1 MSKSQDIFTPMPHL
15 TNEQVTDEALVKRS
29 LQHEDAFYSLMKRY
43 EPVLLRYINRMTKV
57 SKEEAE
63 DLLQEIFIKVYQ
75 NLNGFDSNLK
85 FSTWVYRIAHNE
97 IISHYRKNKQDRFT
111 VELDADDKEVRS
123 LSVFL
128 TDTLNIESQFMNRE
142 KSNAVRKALGEL
154 PQKYQDILV
163 LHYFEDLSY
172 SEISDILRKPPGT
185 VATLLNRARAKF
197 KKIAEQH
204 KLESI

>member
-1 MSKSQDIFTPMPHL
+1 MPHL
-15 TNEQVTDEALVKRS
+15 TYEQVTDEELVKRS
-29 LQHEDAFYSLMKRY
+29 LQHEDALYSLMKRY

-75 NLNGFDSNLK
+75 NLNGFDANLK

-97 IISHYRKNKQDRFT
+97 IINHYRKNKRDRFT
-111 VELDADDKEVRS
+111 VELDADDEDVRS
-123 LSVFL
+123 LSDFL
-128 TDTLNIESQFMNRE
+128 TDTLNMESQFLNRE
-142 KSNAVRKALGEL
+142 KAKAVRKALGEL
-154 PQKYQDILV
+154 SQKYQDILV
-163 LHYFEDLSY
+163 LYYFEDLSY

>member
-1 MSKSQDIFTPMPHL
+1 MPHL
-15 TNEQVTDEALVKRS
+15 THEQVTDEALVKRS

-75 NLNGFDSNLK
+75 NLNGFDTNLK

-97 IISHYRKNKQDRFT
+97 IINHYRKNKRDRFT
-111 VELDADDKEVRS
+111 VELDADDEDVHS

-128 TDTLNIESQFMNRE
+128 TDTLNIESQFLNRE
-142 KSNAVRKALGEL
+142 KANAVRKALGEL
-154 PQKYQDILV
+154 SQKYQDILV
-163 LHYFEDLSY
+163 LYYFEDLSY

-185 VATLLNRARAKF
+185 VATLLNRARTKF

-204 KLESI
+204 KLESV

>member
-1 MSKSQDIFTPMPHL
+1 MPHL
-15 TNEQVTDEALVKRS
+15 THEQATDEALVERS

-75 NLNGFDSNLK
+75 NLNGFDKNLK

-97 IISHYRKNKQDRFT
+97 IISHYRKNKRDRFT
-111 VELDADDKEVRS
+111 VELDADDKDVHS

-142 KSNAVRKALGEL
+142 KSNAVRKVLGEL

-163 LHYFEDLSY
+163 LYYFEDLSY

-204 KLESI
+204 KLESV

>member
-1 MSKSQDIFTPMPHL
+1 
-15 TNEQVTDEALVKRS
+15 
-29 LQHEDAFYSLMKRY
+29 
-43 EPVLLRYINRMTKV
+43 MTKV
-57 SKEEAE
+57 NKEEAE

-75 NLNGFDSNLK
+75 NLNGFDTNLK

-97 IISHYRKNKQDRFT
+97 IISHYRKNKRDRFT

-123 LSVFL
+123 LAVFL
-128 TDTLNIESQFMNRE
+128 TDTLNIESQFLNIE
-142 KSNAVRKALGEL
+142 KANAVRKALGKL
-154 PQKYQDILV
+154 SQKYQDILV
-163 LHYFEDLSY
+163 LYYFEDLSY